1 MNGTARTPSR
11 LFISIPGVPLLGTGP
26 TSGTLGDTA
35 TDLWQSGAKFCH
47 FRLFGCL
54 QHSFAHRHLPQA
66 PSPPP
71 ASALPSPAALC
82 PAPRPQRVTP
92 PAGTAFGVL
101 HLCDPGPGPCSRPSG
116 LARPSPTSLSSLK
129 PTSSCHTHGVHRS
142 IASTT
147 GGLATTW
154 ACCCALRPPAWASGH
169 THSVTS
175 AKGAGCTP
183 RLLLRA
189 AEGWAAGGWAARG
202 RSRLPV

>member
-71 ASALPSPAALC
+71 ASALPSAA
-82 PAPRPQRVTP
+82 PIASS
-92 PAGTAFGVL
+92 A
-101 HLCDPGPGPCSRPSG
+101 
-116 LARPSPTSLSSLK
+116 LSS
-129 PTSSCHTHGVHRS
+129 SSSPARNPSRWHSFRGAPSLRS
-142 IASTT
+142 RS
-147 GGLATTW
+147 GPLLS
-154 ACCCALRPPAWASGH
+154 ALRP
-169 THSVTS
+169 
-175 AKGAGCTP
+175 
-183 RLLLRA
+183 RA
-189 AEGWAAGGWAARG
+189 
-202 RSRLPV
+202 PVSHVPLQP